1 MRGRDSAIGAAGLS
15 SAPLQPL
22 VPSTHD
28 AAVPSRVTSR
38 IETRVPAHLAAPGAW
53 VAGADGP
60 VAQGHAALRQLASE
74 VSSEADLARVFGEV
88 VELAGALFG
97 ADKVGIWTLELG
109 EHPFRLVAHRGLGP
123 GLLGLVESLEA
134 SSRTGAVRA
143 MRERRTV
150 VLDRPTTRGTTAA
163 MREAYR
169 AEGIRTA
176 CLAPIVHFDRAI
188 GVIGVYHTDRHP
200 WSRDDVGLLEAF
212 AAQAAVALQNAR
224 LHSSVEGFAARL
236 DAIRDLA
243 AHLGRI
249 NDVNAIGHAIV
260 EQVRDLYGSDSARVY
275 TVDHVTR
282 MCEPLAFSG
291 TFLGSHDPDPELLR
305 VPVGT
310 GLTGWVAQHG
320 TPLRVDDTSRERRA
334 RIIGSDEPESMLFA
348 PMSYGASVVGVV
360 VVSKKGVRRYAAD
373 DLTTLSIFAGFAAQ
387 ALLNARNVGQLRAQ
401 QEELERRLAGQRSLL
416 QVNETLLASRDPATV
431 FERIADALL
440 TVVRYDSITIYRLD
454 RDRNLRVAVLARDL
468 YAEEILADEQPITVG
483 LTGWAITHG
492 EVVVANEAN
501 LDPRAAI
508 VPGTPDEPESL
519 VVVPLRAAGEVIG
532 TLNVS
537 RSGPDQRA
545 FDADEIE
552 LITLFAG
559 QASVAVQAVEARHA
573 AELRAE
579 RDALTGALNH
589 GAFQAD
595 LAALLGSDDAGGL
608 PRPFALLML
617 DLDGFKVFNDGRGH
631 PAGDRFLMS
640 VARALG
646 LAVRAESGDRVYRYG
661 GDEFAALLPGLGRAE
676 ARAVADRLEAAIE
689 SLGAEAPGPRV
700 TISVGVAT
708 YPEDGRT
715 RDELVMNADAELYL
729 EKAARRQSRTAL
741 GGHDAR
747 DGAEYL
753 ASLHESTYAL
763 LARRDPNELL
773 ETIVARAAGLV
784 GSANGYLYVVDQEAD
799 VLRVA
804 VGLGMFA
811 GWDGFELARGE
822 GLAGRV
828 WETGEPVVVADYASW
843 SGRTVRLEGQPIG
856 STVGVPLTAGR
867 EVVGV
872 IGVAA
877 GAGERTYGAED
888 AAAIGRFAQLAS
900 MALENARLH
909 AAARAEI
916 AARQRSEEELR
927 AGSERL
933 RRLADASFEALVIH
947 RDGRILEVNRAF
959 VELFDRSPASVAG
972 LPVLGLF
979 PEGEREAIARHLEVD
994 TEVAVET
1001 AVLLPDGTQAAVEL
1015 IGRTIPYADE
1025 APARATAIRDIR
1037 ERRAIEERLTRQSL
1051 YDGLTGLPNR
1061 SLFLDR
1067 TAHALAWE
1075 RQDGAPRV
1083 AVLVLDLDRFK
1094 GINESFGHAVGD
1106 QIIAAVGRR
1115 FEDALRPGDTLA
1127 RLGGDEYAV
1136 LVTGA
1141 GSESAVRS
1149 VAGRLVEALSASFP
1163 VEGRDTYLSVS
1174 VGIAMADETATAA
1187 GLLREAAIALDR
1199 AKADP
1204 DERVAVFTAAMSDVS
1219 IERLELEADLRRA
1232 LARDELEV
1240 FYQPLVDLRTGG
1252 VVGHEALA
1260 RWRHPTRGLLG
1271 PYDFI
1276 SLAEETGLIIP
1287 LGDRVLVEACRQT
1300 RAWQLA
1306 YPSETPLVVSVNL
1319 SARQLARP
1327 DLADSVLAALASTG
1341 LPASSL
1347 ELEITETVA
1356 MRDAQASWLTL
1367 RGLHDLGVRLALD
1380 DFGTGYSSLAYISRL
1395 PLDIIKV
1402 DRSFVAGLADSTAN
1416 HSIIAAVSAL
1426 ARGLGVAV
1434 TAEGIERT
1442 EELEAVV
1449 RLGCDRGQGFLF
1461 AKPMP
1466 AHEAEAALVHTRQ
1479 H

>member
-1 MRGRDSAIGAAGLS
+1 VQGRDPAVGVEGLPS
-15 SAPLQPL
+15 VRPQP
-22 VPSTHD
+22 PIR
-28 AAVPSRVTSR
+28 PSRR
-38 IETRVPAHLAAPGAW
+38 APHLARPAAR
-53 VAGADGP
+53 AGAGT
-60 VAQGHAALRQLASE
+60 VASIAPAGAVASGHAALRQLASE
-74 VSSEADLARVFGEV
+74 VSGEADLARVFGEV
-88 VELAGALFG
+88 VELSIALFG
-97 ADKVGIWTLELG
+97 ADKVGIWTVEPG
-109 EHPFRLVAHRGLGP
+109 DHPFRLAAHRGLGP
-123 GLLGLVESLEA
+123 GLLGLVEGLRP

-143 MRERRTV
+143 MTERRMV
-150 VLDRPTTRGTTAA
+150 VLDRPTARGTTAE

-176 CLAPIVHFDRAI
+176 CLVPVVHFDEAI
-188 GVIGVYHTDRHP
+188 GVIGVYHVTRRAWPQDDR
-200 WSRDDVGLLEAF
+200 DLLEAF

-243 AHLGRI
+243 AELNRIHDVDEIGR
-249 NDVNAIGHAIV
+249 AIV
-260 EQVRDLYGSDSARVY
+260 AQVGGLYDSDSARVY
-275 TVDHVTR
+275 TVDPAKR
-282 MCEPLAFSG
+282 MCEPLAFGG

-320 TPLRVDDTSRERRA
+320 TPLRVADTSRERRA
-334 RIIGSDEPESMLFA
+334 RIVGSDDPESMLFA
-348 PMSYGASVVGVV
+348 PMSYGETVVGVV
-360 VVSKKGVRRYAAD
+360 VVSKRGVDRYTAD

-387 ALLNARNVGQLRAQ
+387 ALVNARSVGQLRAQ
-401 QEELERRLAGQRSLL
+401 QAELEHRLASQRSLL

-454 RDRNLRVAVLARDL
+454 RERGLRVAVLARDR
-468 YAEEILADEQPITVG
+468 YADEILADEQPITVG

-501 LDPRAAI
+501 LDPRAAT
-508 VPGTPDEPESL
+508 VPGTPDDPEAL

-537 RSGPDQRA
+537 RSGPDQA
-545 FDADEIE
+545 EFDHNEVE
-552 LITLFAG
+552 LVTLFAG

-573 AELRAE
+573 AEMRAE

-595 LAALLGSDDAGGL
+595 LAALLRHDDPEGL
-608 PRPFALLML
+608 PEPFALLML
-617 DLDGFKVFNDGRGH
+617 DLDGFKIFNDGRGH
-631 PAGDRFLMS
+631 PAGDRFL
-640 VARALG
+640 VTAAEALAS
-646 LAVRAESGDRVYRYG
+646 AVRCESGDRIYRYG

-676 ARAVADRLEAAIE
+676 ARTVADRLEAAVAG
-689 SLGAEAPGPRV
+689 LATGGPGPRV

-708 YPEDGRT
+708 CPADGRT

-729 EKAARRQSRTAL
+729 EKAARRQSRSAL
-741 GGHDAR
+741 GGGDAR

-784 GSANGYLYVVDQEAD
+784 GSGSGYLYVVDQEAD

-828 WETGEPVVVADYASW
+828 WESGETIVVDEYASW
-843 SGRTVRLEGQPIG
+843 AGRTRRLDGQPIG
-856 STVGVPLTAGR
+856 STVGVPLTSGR
-867 EVVGV
+867 DVVGV
-872 IGVAA
+872 IGVAS

-916 AARQRSEEELR
+916 AARERSEEELR

-933 RRLADASFEALVIH
+933 RRLADASFETLVIH

-959 VELFDRSPASVAG
+959 VELFGRAPSSVAG
-972 LPVLGLF
+972 TPVLGLF
-979 PEGEREAIARHLEVD
+979 PEGEREAIGRQLEVD
-994 TEVAVET
+994 TEVPIET
-1001 AVLLPDGTQAAVEL
+1001 AILLADGSQAAVEL

-1067 TAHALAWE
+1067 TSHALA
-1075 RQDGAPRV
+1075 RDRDDGAPRV

-1115 FEDALRPGDTLA
+1115 FEDAIRPGDTLA

-1136 LVTGA
+1136 LVTG
-1141 GSESAVRS
+1141 GGGESAARS
-1149 VAGRLVEALSASFP
+1149 VAGRLLETLTASFP

-1174 VGIAMADETATAA
+1174 VGIALADEGATAA
-1187 GLLREAAIALDR
+1187 GLLREAAIALDG

-1204 DERVAVFTAAMSDVS
+1204 NERIAVFTPAMSDVS
-1219 IERLELEADLRRA
+1219 IERLELEADLRRG

-1240 FYQPLVDLRTGG
+1240 FYQPLVDLRTGA
-1252 VVGHEALA
+1252 VAGHEALA

-1271 PYDFI
+1271 PYEFI

-1287 LGDRVLVEACRQT
+1287 LGHRVLTEACRQA

-1306 YPSETPLVVSVNL
+1306 FPSTPPLVVSVNL
-1319 SARQLARP
+1319 SARQLALP

-1356 MRDAQASWLTL
+1356 MRDAQPSWVTL

-1426 ARGLGVAV
+1426 ARGLGIEV
-1434 TAEGIERT
+1434 TAEGIERQ

-1466 AHEAEAALVHTRQ
+1466 AKEAEAALARTRLA
-1479 H
+1479 